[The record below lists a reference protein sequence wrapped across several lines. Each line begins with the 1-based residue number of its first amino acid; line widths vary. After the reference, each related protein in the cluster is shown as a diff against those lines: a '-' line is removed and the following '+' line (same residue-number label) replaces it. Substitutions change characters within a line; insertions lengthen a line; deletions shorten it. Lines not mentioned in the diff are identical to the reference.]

1 MIARTITFICCLAL
15 FALLLFG
22 CSGNPQ
28 ATAKYYWS
36 DKPQEERVPV
46 SNQADPAGAPIAPI
60 E

>member
-1 MIARTITFICCLAL
+1 MIPHIIVFVITLTL
-15 FALLLFG
+15 FALLLPG
-22 CSGNPQ
+22 CAGSPQ

-46 SNQADPAGAPIAPI
+46 TNQADPAGAPIAPI

>member
-1 MIARTITFICCLAL
+1 MITRTIIFICCLTL
-15 FALLLFG
+15 FALLLTC

-36 DKPQEERVPV
+36 DKPQEERIPV
-46 SNQADPAGAPIAPI
+46 SDQADPASAPIAPI